1 MSQAAMPTG
10 RLSIREYFRREAESQ
25 IKHDYLDGHA
35 VAMAGGSPTH
45 SLISANVVGAKG
57 NKLRKK
63 PCQVY
68 DSNLLIGTPDLPY
81 THYPDAAVI
90 CGPLEYDPRD
100 LSRMTVINPT
110 VIVEV
115 LSPST
120 EGIDRGE
127 KFDHYRS
134 LKSFRE
140 YVLIRQDRAEIQ
152 TFLRQDDGT
161 WRLSVHAGLKTV
173 VKLET
178 VGIAIGMSEIYRG
191 VTFESVKS
199 ARNKRKSD

>member
-1 MSQAAMPTG
+1 MPTG

-45 SLISANVVGAKG
+45 SLISANVVGAVG

-68 DSNLLIGTPDLPY
+68 DSNLRIGTPDLPY
-81 THYPDAAVI
+81 THYPDAAII

-134 LKSFRE
+134 LKSFLE

-161 WRLSVHAGLKTV
+161 WKLRVYAGPKGN
-173 VKLET
+173 VKLES
-178 VGIAIGMSEIYRG
+178 VQINVRLEDIYR
-191 VTFESVKS
+191 SVKFDQVS
-199 ARNKRKSD
+199 QTRRRRNGWSG